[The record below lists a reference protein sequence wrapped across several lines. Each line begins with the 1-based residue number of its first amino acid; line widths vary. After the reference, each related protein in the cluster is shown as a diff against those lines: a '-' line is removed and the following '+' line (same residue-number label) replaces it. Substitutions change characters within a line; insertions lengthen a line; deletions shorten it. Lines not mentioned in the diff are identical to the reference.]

1 MAKVVKVEKVT
12 ACREDKKGNTVFRAA
27 GTLDDR
33 KFVALTIQ
41 YKGEPI
47 FKVQEGDGHQVMAN
61 SQFTRGDRIA
71 VARACKAA
79 RLEQFGSGAKEK
91 VEPDLAPGQT
101 VEVAATVAADA
112 DSASQDE
119 LEAAAD
125 LLAKIRELDEVAAA

>member
-1 MAKVVKVEKVT
+1 MAKVVNVEKVT

-47 FKVQEGDGHQVMAN
+47 FKLQEGDGHQVMAK

-79 RLEQFGSGAKEK
+79 RLEQFGTGAKAR
-91 VEPDLAPGQT
+91 VEPELAEGET
-101 VEVAATVAADA
+101 VSITAAVAADA
-112 DSASQDE
+112 DSASGDE
-119 LEAAAD
+119 LVAASELLKRIAALDVEAAA
-125 LLAKIRELDEVAAA
+125 

>member
-27 GTLDDR
+27 GTLDGR

-47 FKVQEGDGHQVMAN
+47 FKIQEGAGHQVMAD
-61 SQFTRGDRIA
+61 SQFDRGDRIA

-79 RLEQFGSGAKEK
+79 RLEQFGSGAKAR
-91 VEPDLAPGQT
+91 VEPDLAEG
-101 VEVAATVAADA
+101 ETVALAASVEADA

-125 LLAKIRELDEVAAA
+125 LLAKIAELDAEAAA

>member
-1 MAKVVKVEKVT
+1 MAKVVEVNKVT

-27 GTLDDR
+27 GTVDGT

-47 FKVQEGDGHQVMAN
+47 FKIQEGDGHQVMAA

-79 RLEQFGSGAKEK
+79 RLEQFGTGSKEK
-91 VEPDLAPGQT
+91 VQPDLAPGQT
-101 VEVAATVAADA
+101 VELSAPAEDGAPDENEVLLKRIAELDA
-112 DSASQDE
+112 
-119 LEAAAD
+119 EAAA
-125 LLAKIRELDEVAAA
+125 

>member
-27 GTLDDR
+27 GTLDGR
-33 KFVALTIQ
+33 
-41 YKGEPI
+41 KGEPI

-112 DSASQDE
+112 DSTPQDE

-125 LLAKIRELDEVAAA
+125 LLAKIRKLDEVAAA

>member
-27 GTLDDR
+27 GTLDGR

-112 DSASQDE
+112 DSTPQDE

-125 LLAKIRELDEVAAA
+125 LLAKIRKLDEVAAA

>member
-12 ACREDKKGNTVFRAA
+12 AC
-27 GTLDDR
+27 
-33 KFVALTIQ
+33 
-41 YKGEPI
+41 
-47 FKVQEGDGHQVMAN
+47 
-61 SQFTRGDRIA
+61 
-71 VARACKAA
+71 RACKAA

-112 DSASQDE
+112 DSTPQDE

-125 LLAKIRELDEVAAA
+125 LLAKIRKLDEVAAA